1 MPISWPRFWVDHAQG
16 FNYIIP
22 WQERR
27 NLVLSSVEAAG
38 FGWWIVLVAGIGF
51 MTDAYDIFSIN
62 TIIPMLSIVYWKGN
76 FPTRYALGVNIAT
89 LVGSMIGQIVFGFLA
104 DRYGRRKVYGMELL
118 VTIAASFGFA
128 TASTGAYN
136 SMSLI
141 ALLIFWRL
149 VMGIGIGADYPLSAV
164 ITAEFAPT
172 KYRARM
178 LAAVFFFQPLGQ
190 LIAVL
195 MAFAATAGFRSYI
208 STATERSCSVQAID
222 LPGIPPQ
229 PPDPTCV
236 RTIDRAWRLVAGLG
250 AVPALVAMVFRL
262 TIPESVYY
270 ILDIKNDSN
279 EAMHAKEYFGSSDDL
294 GLNDQVS
301 VDNEEIEHT
310 HKPTANGDHVTTE
323 LQLPQPALASTL
335 NEQQSVEVSAPNS
348 IGPIVEELE
357 DPHPSQASRAD
368 LYQYL
373 FTEDNW
379 TDLFA
384 TSINWMF
391 LDFTFYLLGV
401 NTSSFVSVLYGQEHG
416 NPLPLKAPS
425 APYKW
430 LIETE
435 RDIMESTSIGALIG
449 SIMAIFAMHFLSRKR
464 IQMWGFL
471 ILGGLFIIVGALY
484 VTLPHTKAHV
494 AIVVFYGIC
503 QLFYNLGPNTTT
515 FIIPAEAFPTR
526 YRCTLYGI
534 AAASGKLGS
543 VLGQVVVIK
552 VQNQTRLGI
561 TLILFVIVMLVG
573 AALTRYL
580 TPETCDIHGK
590 SRKLEDLA
598 KGKLHRREMER
609 EERDAEESRRK
620 QQ

>member
-1 MPISWPRFWVDHAQG
+1 MPTSWPRFWVDHTRG
-16 FNYIIP
+16 FNYNLT

-51 MTDAYDIFSIN
+51 LTDAYDIFSIN
-62 TIIPMLSIVYWKGN
+62 TIIPMLSIIYWGGN
-76 FPTRYALGVNIAT
+76 LPTRYQLGMNTAT
-89 LVGSMIGQIVFGFLA
+89 LVGSMIGQVVFGFLA
-104 DRYGRRKVYGMELL
+104 DRYGRRKMYGLELI
-118 VTIAASFGFA
+118 VTIAASLGFA
-128 TASTGAYN
+128 TASTGVN
-136 SMSLI
+136 GSMSLI

-149 VMGIGIGADYPLSAV
+149 VMGVGIGADYPLSAV

-208 STATERSCSVQAID
+208 SALSNDTSCSVKAS
-222 LPGIPPQ
+222 
-229 PPDPTCV
+229 DPTGIECA
-236 RTIDRAWRLVAGLG
+236 RTVDRAWRLVAGLG
-250 AVPALVAMVFRL
+250 AVPAAVAMVFRL

-279 EAMHAKEYFGSSDDL
+279 EAMHAKDYFGSKEDL
-294 GLNDQVS
+294 EHNDCDS
-301 VDNEEIEHT
+301 VCMDEFEHT
-310 HKPTANGDHVTTE
+310 PEAAAKGHHSAAG
-323 LQLPQPALASTL
+323 LRLPQPALQYDL
-335 NEQQSVEVSAPNS
+335 HEQRPSDDSAENS
-348 IGPIVEELE
+348 IGPTVEELE
-357 DPHPSQASRAD
+357 DPHPAKASRAD
-368 LYQYL
+368 LYKYL
-373 FTEDNW
+373 FTDGNW

-384 TSINWMF
+384 TAVNWML

-401 NTSSFVSVLYGQEHG
+401 NSSSFIPRMFGQKSG
-416 NPLPLKAPS
+416 NKLP
-425 APYKW
+425 PYTW
-430 LIETE
+430 LISNE
-435 RDIMESTSIGALIG
+435 RHIMESTSIGALLG
-449 SIMAIFAMHFLSRKR
+449 SAFAVFVMHFNSRKR

-484 VTLPHTKAHV
+484 VTLPSTNAHV

-534 AAASGKLGS
+534 SAASGKLGS
-543 VLGQVVVIK
+543 VLGQVVVTK
-552 VQNQTRLGI
+552 VQSNRRLGI

-573 AALTRYL
+573 AALSQYL
-580 TPETCDIHGK
+580 TPETCDTHGR
-590 SRKLEDLA
+590 SRKLEDLS
-598 KGKLHRREMER
+598 KGKWYRRDMER
-609 EERDAEESRRK
+609 EERDTEESRRK